1 MLKKIRKFL
10 FDSNASLTIISI
22 LLGFVVGA
30 IALAFSGYNPFKAYW
45 IILQGIFSRPS
56 YVSYT
61 IIRSTPLILT
71 GLSVAFAFRTG
82 LFNIGAEGQ
91 YIIGAS
97 TAAIAGYYLNLPA
110 VIHIPV
116 IIILAILAAGLW
128 ASLAGYFKSRYGV
141 HEVISTIMLNWI
153 AFYLHNWFTT
163 IPSLAK
169 PNSEAT
175 YSIQQS
181 ARITFIGEWKV
192 SEAGLAWM
200 NKYPLAKDIFRTP
213 INAGIFIA
221 IIAAIVVW
229 FIMNKSTLG
238 YRLKA
243 VGFNPHAAKYG
254 GINTNRSLVTSMFIA
269 GALAGIAGA
278 VQVMGVTHNIS
289 ILALMEGYGF
299 DGIAVALIGSNTA
312 FGCVWAALLF
322 GGLKYGGAK
331 IQYKMGAPSEVIS
344 IVIGSI
350 IFFIAIPRLIK
361 ILLNY
366 FKKDNG
372 DNHA

>member
-1 MLKKIRKFL
+1 MIKKIKDYL
-10 FDSNASLTIISI
+10 LNSSGMITVISI
-22 LLGFVVGA
+22 ILGFAVGT
-30 IALAFSGYNPFKAYW
+30 IVLGSSGYNPFKAYW
-45 IILQGIFSRPS
+45 VIIEGIFSKPG

-91 YIIGAS
+91 YIIGAT
-97 TAAIAGYYLNLPA
+97 TAAVAGFYLHLPA
-110 VIHIPV
+110 IIHIPV
-116 IIILAILAAGLW
+116 VIILAILAAGLW
-128 ASLAGYFKSRYGV
+128 ASLAGYFKARYGV

-153 AFYLHNWFTT
+153 AFYFHNYVTT

-175 YSIQQS
+175 YDIQHTAS
-181 ARITFIGEWKV
+181 ITFLGEWKI
-192 SEAGLAWM
+192 SEAGLDWM
-200 NKYPLAKDIFRTP
+200 HKYPLAKDIFRTP
-213 INAGIFIA
+213 VNAGILLA
-221 IIAAIVVW
+221 LLAAVLVW

-243 VGFNPHAAKYG
+243 VGYNPDAAKYG
-254 GINTNRSLVTSMFIA
+254 GINTNKSVITSMFIA
-269 GALAGIAGA
+269 GSLAGLAGA
-278 VQVMGVTHNIS
+278 IQVIGVSHNIS
-289 ILALMEGYGF
+289 VLALMEGYGF

-312 FGCVWAALLF
+312 FGCVWGALMF

-350 IFFIAIPRLIK
+350 IFFIAIPKLIK
-361 ILLNY
+361 IVLEF
-366 FKKDNG
+366 FKNKNG
-372 DNHA
+372 DQNV